1 MKLKKYASMIGA
13 IILAATNMG
22 YIFAD
27 DTESDEN
34 QPPNEINITEV
45 KTIEGAEIENDE
57 YDRALNSYLH
67 DKYSDKADLEIADIK
82 NKMIEYIE
90 DVKVGYAKI
99 HDSGNTGA
107 SFSFK
112 MIGNNRL
119 SYAKS
124 GSGKVYLH
132 RQNVNLSQV
141 GVGVKYGHST
151 ISISPSVSFP
161 LGGGISFSKNVQ
173 NIGPNPLI
181 CYK

>member
-1 MKLKKYASMIGA
+1 MKLKKYAVNYSFKWSGA
-13 IILAATNMG
+13 PVFRGTDLMAVSNGEQM
-22 YIFAD
+22 YFH
-27 DTESDEN
+27 SS
-34 QPPNEINITEV
+34 
-45 KTIEGAEIENDE
+45 
-57 YDRALNSYLH
+57 SYLNVSYAPLGSTGATSS
-67 DKYSDKADLEIADIK
+67 KKI
-82 NKMIEYIE
+82 
-90 DVKVGYAKI
+90 YAKI

-112 MIGNNRL
+112 MIGNNGL
-119 SYAKS
+119 SYA

-141 GVGVKYGHST
+141 GVDVKYGHST

>member
-1 MKLKKYASMIGA
+1 MKLKKYAVNYSFKWSGA
-13 IILAATNMG
+13 PVFRGTDLMAVSNGEQM
-22 YIFAD
+22 YFH
-27 DTESDEN
+27 SS
-34 QPPNEINITEV
+34 
-45 KTIEGAEIENDE
+45 
-57 YDRALNSYLH
+57 SYLNVSYAPLGSTGATSS
-67 DKYSDKADLEIADIK
+67 KKI
-82 NKMIEYIE
+82 
-90 DVKVGYAKI
+90 YAKI

>member
-1 MKLKKYASMIGA
+1 MKLKKYAVNYSFKWSGA
-13 IILAATNMG
+13 PVFRGTDLMAVSNGEQM
-22 YIFAD
+22 YFH
-27 DTESDEN
+27 SS
-34 QPPNEINITEV
+34 
-45 KTIEGAEIENDE
+45 
-57 YDRALNSYLH
+57 SYLNVSYAPLGSTGATSS
-67 DKYSDKADLEIADIK
+67 KKI
-82 NKMIEYIE
+82 
-90 DVKVGYAKI
+90 YAKI
-99 HDSGNTGA
+99 HDSGNNG
-107 SFSFK
+107 
-112 MIGNNRL
+112 L

-141 GVGVKYGHST
+141 GVDVKYGHST

>member
-57 YDRALNSYLH
+57 YDRALN
-67 DKYSDKADLEIADIK
+67 
-82 NKMIEYIE
+82 
-90 DVKVGYAKI
+90 
-99 HDSGNTGA
+99 
-107 SFSFK
+107 
-112 MIGNNRL
+112 
-119 SYAKS
+119 
-124 GSGKVYLH
+124 LH

>member
-67 DKYSDKADLEIADIK
+67 DKYSFL
-82 NKMIEYIE
+82 KMF
-90 DVKVGYAKI
+90 KI
-99 HDSGNTGA
+99 
-107 SFSFK
+107 
-112 MIGNNRL
+112 
-119 SYAKS
+119 
-124 GSGKVYLH
+124 
-132 RQNVNLSQV
+132 
-141 GVGVKYGHST
+141 
-151 ISISPSVSFP
+151 
-161 LGGGISFSKNVQ
+161 
-173 NIGPNPLI
+173 
-181 CYK
+181 